1 MIIMASS
8 TPHVMPMIFSSSD
21 VSAVITVAS
30 VLGVTENERYKLS
43 LQRSFIN
50 CSVGLCFFQ
59 FGT

>member
-30 VLGVTENERYKLS
+30 VLGVTENVE
-43 LQRSFIN
+43 I
-50 CSVGLCFFQ
+50 
-59 FGT
+59 